1 MPPFASF
8 PIVLCRVLLLGACS
22 DAADRNDLIV
32 ITGPTM
38 GATYAAK
45 LYDSNG
51 DTDTLQPQSDDLLE
65 RINDQMST
73 WRPASELSKFNRS
86 PDHGWF
92 PVSAQLAHVVETP
105 ASISALSGGAF
116 DTSLWIFPPSPKV
129 LPWMRSLGRWMRG
142 TFRRTWWRSVV
153 SCVPAAPSPMDH
165 LGKWR

>member
-1 MPPFASF
+1 MSPFASF

-51 DTDTLQPQSDDLLE
+51 DTDTLQPQIDDLLE

-86 PDHGWF
+86 RDHGWF
-92 PVSAQLAHVVETP
+92 PVSAQLAHVVETA

-116 DTSLWIFPPSPKV
+116 DTSLWIFLPSPKV
-129 LPWMRSLGRWMRG
+129 LPWMRSLGCWMRG